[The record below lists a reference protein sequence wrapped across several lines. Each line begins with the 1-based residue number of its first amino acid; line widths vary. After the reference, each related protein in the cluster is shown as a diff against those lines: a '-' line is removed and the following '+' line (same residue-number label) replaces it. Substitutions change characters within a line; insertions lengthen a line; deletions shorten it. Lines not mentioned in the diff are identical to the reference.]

1 MNNFVIKIREV
12 PKHWFF
18 IALVLTGFG
27 LLTLYSISY
36 HSETSLLTSRFIKQ
50 IFWLGGGFLIF
61 LVTFSI
67 PRRIIHK
74 YSYLAVAV
82 VFIMLFLPYVTGK
95 IAGTYRWI
103 QLSGFT
109 IQPSELLKWLIII
122 ALARYLSDHNLQMDK
137 FRSTLL
143 PIIFVLIPTA
153 IVAKQPDLGS
163 AIILF
168 APTIPLL
175 YWAGAR
181 PLHIFLVIAPV
192 ISVVTAFNLYTFSI
206 WILAVG
212 VVLYL
217 SKSGIKIGLINFF
230 LNVFIGLFTPFLWNQ
245 LQPYQKE
252 RVLVLID
259 LSRDPYGAG
268 YQLIQSI
275 TAIGSGGFLGKG
287 FGNGTQ
293 THLKFLPEQETDF
306 IFSVIGEEFGFVIVV
321 LILILFAVL
330 IWKIIKTSFVADE
343 RFSSLVLI
351 GIATILLSHV
361 FVNVGMTVNLL
372 PVKGLPLP
380 FLSYGGSF
388 LISCFAMLGL
398 AMNMTVEDIE

>member
-1 MNNFVIKIREV
+1 MNHFVIKTQEV

-36 HSETSLLTSRFIKQ
+36 HSDTSLLTSRFVKQ
-50 IFWLGGGFLIF
+50 IFWLAGGFLIF

-82 VFIMLFLPYVTGK
+82 VFIMLFLPYITGK

-143 PIIFVLIPTA
+143 PITFVLIPTA

-192 ISVVTAFNLYTFSI
+192 ISIVTAFNLYTFSI

-217 SKSGIKIGLINFF
+217 SKLGIRIGLINFF
-230 LNVFIGLFTPFLWNQ
+230 MNVFIGLFTPFLWNQ

-306 IFSVIGEEFGFVIVV
+306 IFSVIGEEFGFVVVV

-330 IWKIIKTSFVADE
+330 IWKIIKTSFVVDE
-343 RFSSLVLI
+343 RFSSLILI
-351 GIATILLSHV
+351 GIATIFLSHV

>member
-1 MNNFVIKIREV
+1 MNHFVIKIQEV
-12 PKHWFF
+12 PKHWLF
-18 IALVLTGFG
+18 ISLVLTGFG

-36 HSETSLLTSRFIKQ
+36 HSDTSLLTSRFVKQ
-50 IFWLGGGFLIF
+50 IFWLAGGFLIF

-74 YSYLAVAV
+74 YSYLAVVV

-230 LNVFIGLFTPFLWNQ
+230 MNVFIGLFTPFLWNQ

-321 LILILFAVL
+321 LILILFAIL
-330 IWKIIKTSFVADE
+330 IWKIIKTSFVADD